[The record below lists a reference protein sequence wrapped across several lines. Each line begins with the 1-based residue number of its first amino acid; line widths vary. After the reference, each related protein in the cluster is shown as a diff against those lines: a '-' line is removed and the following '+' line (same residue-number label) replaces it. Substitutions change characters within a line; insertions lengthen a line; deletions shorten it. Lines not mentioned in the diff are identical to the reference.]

1 MFFIL
6 TPAYNNVKYI
16 YQKKIEMYLN
26 DDSLRQKIAEKGRDK
41 YVKYFDSTIVAE
53 FIIYKTFN
61 IDKKYFCVNKD

>member
-16 YQKKIEMYLN
+16 SKKIEMYLN
-26 DDSLRQKIAEKGRDK
+26 DDALRQKIAKKGRDK
-41 YVKYFDSTIVAE
+41 YVKYFNSTIVAK

-61 IDKKYFCVNKD
+61 IYKKYFCVNKD